1 MSSVGVARPSI
12 SEVVKFGTDGWRG
25 VIAQTFTFDNVERV
39 AQATCDHLKAK
50 YPDNWATRPLL
61 VGYDLR
67 FLSERF
73 ASAVAHVAAANG
85 FRVLLSRSPA
95 TTPNMS
101 WAVKS
106 MGALGAVVITASH
119 NPPEYNGF
127 KIKAEFGG
135 SAPVTDTADVER
147 RLGPLEAVRREPAR
161 MPESFDP
168 RPSYLEQL
176 ARVVDVEAI
185 GHRLMPRRGLTSGLR
200 WPDLL
205 VVADAMHGA
214 GGGYLS
220 ELFGYRRPQTD
231 LSPPQFLA
239 EIRTH
244 RDPLFGGVN
253 PEPIPQNLAVLVD
266 VVRREAP
273 KYPMT
278 LGLAFD
284 GDADRIGAVDGSGRF
299 VNSHQILALILR
311 HLVEVKGWSGGVV
324 KTFSTS
330 RLIEKMAASYDLPIH
345 EVPIGFKYICDLMV
359 REDIL
364 IGGEESGGIGIKNHI
379 PERDGLLCGLLLMEI
394 ALSGGKGLAA
404 QIEDLH
410 AKYGPHHYD
419 RIDLHLRD
427 RAALESF
434 MDGLQA
440 SPPGSVAGLRVTDL
454 QSLDGIK
461 LVFEDGAWL
470 LFRASGT
477 EPVLRIYSE
486 APDADE
492 VKRLLRFGRDLAK
505 DATHRTGHGRTVT
518 ST

>member
-1 MSSVGVARPSI
+1 MSSVSARPTVA
-12 SEVVKFGTDGWRG
+12 ETVKFGTDGWRG

-39 AQATCDHLKAK
+39 AQAACDHFKARN
-50 YPDNWATRPLL
+50 PDDWSERPLL

-67 FLSERF
+67 FLSDRF
-73 ASAVAHVAAANG
+73 AAAAARVAGANG

-106 MGALGAVVITASH
+106 MGAQGAFVLTASH

-127 KIKAEFGG
+127 KIKADFGG
-135 SAPVTDTADVER
+135 SAPVSDTADVER
-147 RLGPLEAVRREPAR
+147 RLGPSEAVRRDGGRA
-161 MPESFDP
+161 PETFDP
-168 RPSYLEQL
+168 RPSYMEQL
-176 ARVVDVEAI
+176 AKVVDVEAI
-185 GHRLMPRRGLTSGLR
+185 QNRLMPRRGLTSGLR

-205 VVADAMHGA
+205 VVADSMHGA
-214 GGGYLS
+214 GSGYMS

-231 LSPPQFLA
+231 LAPPQFLA
-239 EIRTH
+239 EIRTG
-244 RDPLFGGVN
+244 RDPLFGGIN
-253 PEPIPQNLAVLVD
+253 PEPIAQNLAALVD

-273 KYPMT
+273 KYPMAM
-278 LGLAFD
+278 GLAFD

-299 VNSHQILALILR
+299 INSHQILALMLR

-330 RLIEKMAASYDLPIH
+330 RLIEKMASAYGLRIH

-359 REDIL
+359 SEDIL
-364 IGGEESGGIGIKNHI
+364 IGGEESGGIGIKNHL

-394 ALSGGKGLAA
+394 ALAGGKGLAA

-410 AKYGPHHYD
+410 SKFGPHHYD

-427 RAALESF
+427 RASLEEF

-440 SPPGSVAGLRVTDL
+440 SPPGSVDGLRVTDV
-454 QSLDGIK
+454 QTLDGIK

-470 LFRASGT
+470 LFRGSGT

-505 DATHRTGHGRTVT
+505 DATHRA
-518 ST
+518 S